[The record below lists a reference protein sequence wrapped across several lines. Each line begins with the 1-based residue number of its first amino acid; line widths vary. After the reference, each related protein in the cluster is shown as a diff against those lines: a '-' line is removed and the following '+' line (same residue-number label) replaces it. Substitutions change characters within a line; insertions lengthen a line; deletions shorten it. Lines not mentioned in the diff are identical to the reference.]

1 MTNWQDPTRLAE
13 TYLDFIKLEHVLA
26 GIYIWEFFANLHYEW
41 NFVTRKRKWL
51 WTLGVYITARVSTL
65 LFTMMNLIGMDVTKP
80 IDCQV
85 WIVWSLL
92 FSAVALAAG
101 SFLIVVRISA
111 IWERKLSVMVLSMT
125 VWLMNIAFWIRDI
138 VRARSVWNLQGG
150 GCLYL
155 FTVHGRPLSVVT
167 LVTDTILLGTM
178 LLGLWRKGE
187 LVKSG
192 LWRLLW
198 NQGLTW
204 LTLAVLVE
212 IPMIVMLYMNL
223 NDPWNLMFQTPAL
236 MVLVIGSTRM
246 HRALTNWGA
255 VTEYISNRP
264 AGPQTAAPV
273 SGIGFRSAPTETT
286 ATIPMRPIE
295 ISMNMGS
302 DHDSF
307 THTQSDKTFSKGDLE
322 SAQG

>member
-13 TYLDFIKLEHVLA
+13 TYLDFVKLEHILA
-26 GIYIWEFFANLHYEW
+26 GIYIWEFFANIHYEW
-41 NFVTRKRKWL
+41 SFVTRKRKWL

-65 LFTMMNLIGMDVTKP
+65 LFTMMNLIGMDATKP

-85 WIVWSLL
+85 WIVWCLL

-111 IWERKLSVMVLSMT
+111 IWERKPLVIVLSMA
-125 VWLMNIAFWIRDI
+125 VWLINAH
-138 VRARSVWNLQGG
+138 SLWNLQGG

-155 FTVHGRPLSVVT
+155 FTVRGRPLSIVT
-167 LVTDTILLGTM
+167 LVTDTILLVTM

-198 NQGLTW
+198 NQVCITFLLILMTQVLT
-204 LTLAVLVE
+204 
-212 IPMIVMLYMNL
+212 
-223 NDPWNLMFQTPAL
+223 MFQTPART
-236 MVLVIGSTRM
+236 VIGSTRM

-255 VTEYISNRP
+255 VTKYISDRP
-264 AGPQTAAPV
+264 AGPRTAAPV
-273 SGIGFRSAPTETT
+273 SGIRFRSAPTETT

-322 SAQG
+322 SAQGQLYVAPEKVDVPPRSDGS